1 MSTPTCASGKF
12 TPAYSRAARILAPS
26 PVSLN
31 LYGKILA
38 NRPAE
43 AESGMNFKNLL
54 KRHAHGAFLSTDFTP
69 I

>member
-1 MSTPTCASGKF
+1 VSTPTCASGKF

-31 LYGKILA
+31 PHGKIGQIAQTKQNL
-38 NRPAE
+38 
-43 AESGMNFKNLL
+43 SNFF
-54 KRHAHGAFLSTDFTP
+54 KRHTHGAFLSTDFTP